1 MKILF
6 FLLTLLALPLYFA
19 ESIAQERYIE
29 IVQRYGRPQFYLE
42 TAILPTASPDSMRL
56 IAHMKISYDNAF
68 FVKRQDGKFGAEL
81 NFTIEVL
88 SRQVSVG
95 RKVQRRVIVVDSFA
109 ATKDRSRFV
118 EAAFDMPLKTG
129 EYELLSE
136 IYNDEIQK
144 QIRLD
149 RRRISPKPR
158 KPIMMSDVMMVYRP
172 NTLNEDLR
180 FKLLGASG
188 NGIFGRDYVGLVEII
203 SPQPIDGLT
212 WELYEKTTQKEKLIE
227 KKTIPKEN
235 LIAIKSLDVNESE
248 QQTYTLAA
256 QRLSQSVRYLALIDF
271 QAERL
276 ANMRFLLKLS
286 AQAGKETCETSKD
299 FENAWIDIPFALYDI
314 TLAIRLMEYILQP
327 EALSEMQSGSVEEQR
342 RKFLEYWKK
351 RDPTPETEYNELMAE
366 YYRRVDYA
374 FFNFYTARDFGW
386 RTDRG
391 KTYILYGE
399 PSSITREFPINRPT
413 QEIWTYNEIKKRF
426 IFADRNNNGNYERI
440 AEENL
445 P

>member
-286 AQAGKETCETSKD
+286 AQ
-299 FENAWIDIPFALYDI
+299 
-314 TLAIRLMEYILQP
+314 
-327 EALSEMQSGSVEEQR
+327 
-342 RKFLEYWKK
+342 
-351 RDPTPETEYNELMAE
+351 
-366 YYRRVDYA
+366 
-374 FFNFYTARDFGW
+374 
-386 RTDRG
+386 
-391 KTYILYGE
+391 
-399 PSSITREFPINRPT
+399 
-413 QEIWTYNEIKKRF
+413 
-426 IFADRNNNGNYERI
+426 
-440 AEENL
+440 
-445 P
+445 